1 MRQMHATV
9 VATPCQ
15 HARHLPVLPTCH
27 PPAHLPTCYLPSGD
41 STYNVRRWSLGS
53 STTTPT
59 SGASLEP
66 YPDKTLLD
74 YLRALA
80 AEHGDKPALLF
91 KGATV
96 SYGRLEAESDAFG
109 AALVALGVRKGD
121 RVALLLPNCPQFLV
135 AEFGIWKA
143 GGIVVAL
150 NPTYSERELE
160 QALDSTRS
168 SLAVVLTPFYERV
181 KHVQGRTGVRH
192 VIATS
197 IKEYLPTPLRL
208 LFTLLKEKKDGH
220 RITPQA
226 GDPWMWAMVRQ
237 HRGQRPSVEV
247 TPDDR
252 AVILSSGGTT
262 GTPKGVVGL
271 HRHYVAAGLQLYEW
285 TKSAKQP
292 WVDNIMLPLPLFHV
306 YANVGVQ
313 PMAFVGPNPLS
324 LVPNPRDIAD
334 VLATI
339 KRVKPAFFNGVPT
352 LYTAILNHPDVRAGK
367 VDLSSIKL
375 CFSGASALMAETKKQ
390 FEAATGAR
398 SIEGY
403 SLTEGMMACCVNP
416 VQGTNKI
423 GSIGVPISDVQVRI
437 VDADTG
443 TTRMPAGEVGEII
456 LRAPQFMSEYW
467 NNPLETAEALRRHD
481 GETWLHSG
489 DLGYMDDD
497 GFVFIVDRKKDLI
510 KTSGFQVWPREIE
523 EVISAPAGGA
533 RGRRRRRAR
542 SGEGRG
548 GEGLGGAEAGREGHR
563 GRGAGV
569 LPRASGA
576 LQGAGPRGVPH
587 RAAQDDGRQDPAACA
602 RGGGTRRDPRL
613 TALRR
618 G

>member
-1 MRQMHATV
+1 MEPWIKQ
-9 VATPCQ
+9 
-15 HARHLPVLPTCH
+15 
-27 PPAHLPTCYLPSGD
+27 YD
-41 STYNVRRWSLGS
+41 SDVRPSLG
-53 STTTPT
+53 
-59 SGASLEP
+59 P

-80 AEHGDKPALLF
+80 AEHADKPALLF
-91 KGATV
+91 KGTTV

-109 AALVALGVRKGD
+109 AALVAMGVRKGD

-197 IKEYLPTPLRL
+197 IKEYLPTALRL
-208 LFTLLKEKKDGH
+208 LFTLLKEKKEGH

-271 HRHYVAAGLQLYEW
+271 HRHYIAAGLQLHEW
-285 TKSAKQP
+285 TKSAKLP

-306 YANVGVQ
+306 YANIGVQ
-313 PMAFVGPNPLS
+313 PMAFVGPNPVS
-324 LVPNPRDIAD
+324 LVPNPRDIGD

-398 SIEGY
+398 LIEGY

-416 VQGTNKI
+416 VRGTNKI
-423 GSIGVPISDVQVRI
+423 GSIGVPISDVQMRI

-443 TTRMPAGEVGEII
+443 TTPMPAGEVGEMI

-467 NNPLETAEALRRHD
+467 NNPLETAEALRQHD
-481 GETWLHSG
+481 GETWVHTG
-489 DLGYMDDD
+489 DLGYMDAD

-523 EVISAPAGGA
+523 EVISGHPAVLEVGVAGVPDPMKGEVAKAWVVLKPGEKATADEVRAYCRERLAPYKVP
-533 RGRRRRRAR
+533 GRVEFRTELPKTMVGKILRRA
-542 SGEGRG
+542 
-548 GEGLGGAEAGREGHR
+548 LAADD
-563 GRGAGV
+563 
-569 LPRASGA
+569 RATIPG
-576 LQGAGPRGVPH
+576 
-587 RAAQDDGRQDPAACA
+587 
-602 RGGGTRRDPRL
+602 
-613 TALRR
+613 
-618 G
+618 